1 MLPKVQHPR
10 THAFLCFQIIQA
22 TKIIRGFT
30 PLLCSFSTLFIVLRH
45 QLAKLPSF
53 CLGTEPARPIGANNL
68 NQNSLVTTHV
78 VRRCCIDSS
87 SWSQRGHL
95 SGWESPLLASLSAVQ
110 HYCVSLTR
118 ENFCIL
124 SGPKA
129 STTGFKVQRSLN
141 HRNKQTWKKKTPEAS
156 NTPSQNSYAVKK
168 WRLPT

>member
-10 THAFLCFQIIQA
+10 RHAFLCFQIIEA
-22 TKIIRGFT
+22 PKIIREFT

-53 CLGTEPARPIGANNL
+53 GLGIEPARPIGANNL
-68 NQNSLVTTHV
+68 NQNSLATTHV

-110 HYCVSLTR
+110 HLLRIANPRKNLHFVRWEINSIVCIIIDTYMKKN
-118 ENFCIL
+118 EN
-124 SGPKA
+124 G
-129 STTGFKVQRSLN
+129 
-141 HRNKQTWKKKTPEAS
+141 
-156 NTPSQNSYAVKK
+156 
-168 WRLPT
+168 